1 MEVGHEHEIDNEGT
15 DCPGRRSHVGWRGTC
30 RGRTPAVIHACV
42 SKQVDLVR
50 IVEVRGAVSTVGD
63 APAVERGRPVG
74 PQGPAGPPG
83 PQGLPAIATASGA
96 GVPGPAGP
104 GGPRWTAGPEG

>member
-1 MEVGHEHEIDNEGT
+1 MSTRWITKVLIVLVAGITWGGVERAEA
-15 DCPGRRSHVGWRGTC
+15 
-30 RGRTPAVIHACV
+30 RTPAVIHACV

-50 IVEVRGAVSTVGD
+50 IVEAGERCRRWETRLQWNVEG
-63 APAVERGRPVG
+63 PAG
-74 PQGPAGPPG
+74 PQGPTGPPG
-83 PQGLPAIATASGA
+83 PQGLPAIATASTV

>member
-1 MEVGHEHEIDNEGT
+1 MSTRWITKVLIVLVAGITWGGVERAEA
-15 DCPGRRSHVGWRGTC
+15 
-30 RGRTPAVIHACV
+30 RTPAVIHACV

-50 IVEVRGAVSTVGD
+50 IVEVGERCRRWETRLQWN
-63 APAVERGRPVG
+63 VEGPVG

-104 GGPRWTAGPEG
+104 AVRGPRWTAGPEG